1 MANNGF
7 ISSSGIDQIFTTGP
21 YVGSIVTS
29 SFSSGSTLLGPTI
42 TFYQAFVSGA
52 SEDPNSVES
61 IVPCRDVPEVFER
74 YYFDP
79 INCPT
84 GDCLA
89 PIALSAAPFSC
100 ATQTFE
106 YFFFF
111 NSGSAAADFSTI
123 EYSTISDFSF
133 NTGSIFVTNSV
144 GYTNPIDVSN
154 LGLLPLL
161 SAPVYFRVFNSCS
174 ISGTSSYSNT
184 ISASCQIA
192 PPPPVSPFTVRLR
205 NSMIGSNNILYY
217 TDNGIEYAL
226 FGGTTTN
233 LTISTLSSLDISFR
247 TLFSDNEVYTV
258 IASGSSPTFNGQV
271 TTTLIDN
278 TPTFFGDIVN
288 QSVNSYTSNLY
299 YNSEGTPDA
308 LINVDRTLWSGIG
321 LIEINFTSFIPP
333 DAVNPWYYLNPDP
346 EVFIGGGGGISP

>member
-7 ISSSGIDQIFTTGP
+7 VSSSGIDQVFTTGP

-42 TFYQAFVSGA
+42 TFYQPFISGTI
-52 SEDPNSVES
+52 DDI
-61 IVPCRDVPEVFER
+61 IVCDDVFER

-100 ATQTFE
+100 TTQTFN

-154 LGLLPLL
+154 LVLLPLL
-161 SAPVYFRVFNSCS
+161 STPVYFRVFNSCS

-205 NSMIGSNNILYY
+205 NSMIGLNNTLYY
-217 TDNGIEYAL
+217 TNNGIEYAL
-226 FGGTTTN
+226 FGGTTVN
-233 LTISTLSSLDISFR
+233 LTISTLSSLNTPFR
-247 TLFSDNEVYTV
+247 TLAPDGFVRTINL
-258 IASGSSPTFNGQV
+258 SGSSAAFNGFV
-271 TTTLIDN
+271 TTTLNDD
-278 TPTFFGDIVN
+278 TPTFFGETVF
-288 QSVNSYTSNLY
+288 QSVNNYPSTVY
-299 YNSEGTPDA
+299 YNSTGTPDA
-308 LINVDRTLWSGIG
+308 SVIVDRTLWSGAG
-321 LIEINFTSFIPP
+321 LIEINFTSLTPP
-333 DAVNPWYYLNPDP
+333 NEENPWYYIDPD
-346 EVFIGGGGGISP
+346 EFIGGGGGGS